1 MTDLR
6 IIFTMFLIAVLACCC
21 ASIKAADP
29 VAARY
34 GITLAPNETL
44 VSVNGIPV
52 AGNLPLVPSVLRVAM
67 LPVRV
72 VNQVTTQMIDN
83 QQQRAVVRQ
92 CVRDARGNWSCGQ

>member
-6 IIFTMFLIAVLACCC
+6 LVFTVFLITVLACCC

-34 GITLAPNETL
+34 GIQLAPNETL
-44 VSVNGIPV
+44 VAVNGIPV
-52 AGNLPLVPSVLRVAM
+52 TEDRPLVSSILRVAT

-72 VNQVTTQMIDN
+72 VNRATAQMIDN
-83 QQQRAVVRQ
+83 QQQRAAKRQ